1 MVETGALDHFPNR
14 EQMLEAART
23 RTPAGRMV
31 EGRDVAD
38 AVAFLCSPRAEMI
51 RGQTIVV
58 DGGFSLL
65 A

>member
-1 MVETGALDHFPNR
+1 M
-14 EQMLEAART
+14 AAAQT

-31 EGRDVAD
+31 TPEDIAETVL
-38 AVAFLCSPRAEMI
+38 FLCSPGADMI